1 MNRVW
6 SRTIVAVALAGSTV
20 GLNTVA
26 AQPATGGLSLFDER
40 IAAYAELHQRVETI
54 FPPLA
59 PTDDAYVLVRR
70 RAHLGAAIRA
80 ERAQAK
86 QGEIFDATT
95 AVMLRDVVADALR
108 GVDVDVLLVDLYEGC
123 EMPIGYRPEVNGS
136 YPDWATHEMPFTL
149 LVALPRLPGGIQYRL
164 IDHDLL
170 LWDVDADVII
180 DVLPGALPRA
190 GS

>member
-6 SRTIVAVALAGSTV
+6 SRAIVAAALAASTI
-20 GLNTVA
+20 GLNTVE
-26 AQPATGGLSLFDER
+26 AQAATGGLLSFEGR
-40 IAAYAELHQRVETI
+40 IAAYAELHQRVYAG
-54 FPPLA
+54 FPPWL
-59 PTDDAYVLVRR
+59 PTDDADVLVGRR
-70 RAHLGAAIRA
+70 SHLGSAIRA
-80 ERAQAK
+80 ERAYAK
-86 QGEIFDATT
+86 QGEIFDAAT
-95 AVMLRDVVADALR
+95 AAALRDVVADALR

-136 YPDWATHEMPFTL
+136 YPDWATHQMPLAL
-149 LVALPRLPGGIQYRL
+149 LVALPALPAGIQYRL

-180 DVLPGALPRA
+180 DVLPDALPRA